1 MNMKDTLQLSN
12 WINSRASLA
21 DVESVDRYGIVGN
34 ERFTESARRAYVL
47 IWQWSAHRF
56 SGSIGARQGMLW
68 NRHGRDFVERRIQR
82 CKRLTDKILKG

>member
-1 MNMKDTLQLSN
+1 MNIKDTLQLSN

-34 ERFTESARRAYVL
+34 ERFTESARAGVCAHLAMVR
-47 IWQWSAHRF
+47 HRF
-56 SGSIGARQGMLW
+56 SGSIGARQEMLW

-82 CKRLTDKILKG
+82 CKRITQQFLKA